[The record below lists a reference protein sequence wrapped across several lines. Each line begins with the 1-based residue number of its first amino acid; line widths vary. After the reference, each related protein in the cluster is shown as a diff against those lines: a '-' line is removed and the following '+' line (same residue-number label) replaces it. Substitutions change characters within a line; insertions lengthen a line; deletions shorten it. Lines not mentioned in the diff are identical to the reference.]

1 MSFSSTTLDHV
12 EEFVTVVSIL
22 IKTVA
27 EWCSG
32 AVMVTLLETGYCYYQ
47 RVYCSTAEVLAVAR
61 DYCFCSLMITNAME
75 MMAVVVEE
83 MILMKEYRPMLATV
97 RIHVTTIAM
106 VLCNSLMMLA
116 MDTVVAEPVERKII
130 AVCVDAN
137 MFLAVVVI
145 TVTVTGF

>member
-1 MSFSSTTLDHV
+1 
-12 EEFVTVVSIL
+12 
-22 IKTVA
+22 
-27 EWCSG
+27 
-32 AVMVTLLETGYCYYQ
+32 
-47 RVYCSTAEVLAVAR
+47 
-61 DYCFCSLMITNAME
+61 
-75 MMAVVVEE
+75 
-83 MILMKEYRPMLATV
+83 MLATV

-145 TVTVTGF
+145 TVTVTGFYSM

>member
-1 MSFSSTTLDHV
+1 
-12 EEFVTVVSIL
+12 
-22 IKTVA
+22 
-27 EWCSG
+27 
-32 AVMVTLLETGYCYYQ
+32 
-47 RVYCSTAEVLAVAR
+47 
-61 DYCFCSLMITNAME
+61 MITNAME

-145 TVTVTGF
+145 TVTVTGFYSR